1 MLQDETTVPA
11 TNANTMETLPVELE
25 NTGSTA
31 SNNEEVRLKTP
42 QQPSS
47 ISGGVEERGQSLH
60 QVRVDQ
66 ARLKGMLR
74 EIWKQVKQRGG
85 S

>member
-1 MLQDETTVPA
+1 
-11 TNANTMETLPVELE
+11 METLPVELE

-31 SNNEEVRLKTP
+31 SNNEEVRLKTSRNHSP
-42 QQPSS
+42 VRN
-47 ISGGVEERGQSLH
+47 GVEERGQSLH

-74 EIWKQVKQRGG
+74 EIWKQVKTRGG